1 MCGRY
6 AITLPPAAMRELF
19 AFEERPNFPPRYNIA
34 PTQPVPIV
42 RAERRDGATGRHFAL
57 ARWAFLP
64 AFAKDPKHFPLV
76 FNARREGLAEKASF
90 RNAVRRR
97 RCLLPADCFYEWQR
111 HGSGKGAVSQP
122 YLFRR
127 TDEAPLALAGL
138 WETWA
143 GPNGEEVD
151 TACIITTEANEATRA
166 VHSRLPAILEP
177 PDFDLWLDRDESS
190 TPAALA
196 LLEPPG
202 LDVLTFFA
210 IGDGVNK
217 VAHDGPQVQ
226 QPLEAREAPV
236 VPEASKHP
244 VQPSLFD

>member
-6 AITLPPAAMRELF
+6 AITLPPDAMRQLF
-19 AFEERPNFPPRYNIA
+19 AFEEQPNFPPRYNIA
-34 PTQPVPIV
+34 PTQPIPIV
-42 RAERRDGATGRHFAL
+42 RADRRDGALIRHFTL

-64 AFAKDPKHFPLV
+64 TFAKDPKSFPLV

-97 RCLLPADCFYEWQR
+97 RCLMPADCFYEWQR
-111 HGSGKGAVSQP
+111 HGSGKGAASQP

-127 TDEAPLALAGL
+127 ADGAPLALAGL
-138 WETWA
+138 WETWS

-151 TACIITTEANEATRA
+151 TACIITTEACAATSV

-177 PDFDLWLDRDESS
+177 DLFDLWLSPDERDIE
-190 TPAALA
+190 AALA

-202 LDVLTFFA
+202 NDVLEFFPIA
-210 IGDGVNK
+210 DAVNK
-217 VAHDGPQVQ
+217 VAHDGPEVQ
-226 QPLEAREAPV
+226 RPARAPPV
-236 VPEASKHP
+236 QATSQQP